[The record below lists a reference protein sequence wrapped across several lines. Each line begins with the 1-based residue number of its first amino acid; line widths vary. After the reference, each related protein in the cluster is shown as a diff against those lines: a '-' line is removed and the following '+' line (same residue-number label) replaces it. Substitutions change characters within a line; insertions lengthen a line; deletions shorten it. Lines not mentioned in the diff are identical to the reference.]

1 MRHLKSGRKLSRTSS
16 HRKAM
21 FANMVTSLFE
31 HGRIQ
36 TTDAKAKELRRVAE
50 RLITVAK
57 RGAAAE
63 AEAGQAVDDHAKQ
76 RLVAKGLHARRRAA
90 RIVRDKAV
98 LATLFSDIQE
108 RFQER
113 PGGYTRIVK
122 LGNRYG
128 DAAPIS
134 LIELVGNEPKIADVE
149 IDDDDDEAAEE

>member
-1 MRHLKSGRKLSRTSS
+1 MRHLKAGRKLSRTSS

-63 AEAGQAVDDHAKQ
+63 AEASQAVDAHAKQ

-98 LATLFSDIQE
+98 LSTLFSDIQE

-113 PGGYTRIVK
+113 AGGYTRIVK
-122 LGNRYG
+122 LGHRYG

-134 LIELVGNEPKIADVE
+134 LIELVGHELPVVDVE
-149 IDDDDDEAAEE
+149 MDEDVEAAEE